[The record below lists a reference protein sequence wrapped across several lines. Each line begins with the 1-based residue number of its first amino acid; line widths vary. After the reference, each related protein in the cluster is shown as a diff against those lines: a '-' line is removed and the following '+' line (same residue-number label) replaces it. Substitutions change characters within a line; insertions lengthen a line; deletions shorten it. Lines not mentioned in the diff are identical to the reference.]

1 MRRDSYAADR
11 RRDSIGVA
19 PKHLGSI
26 IRNEIPEM
34 DCPPLS
40 AERSGAD
47 RGGGTT

>member
-11 RRDSIGVA
+11 RRD
-19 PKHLGSI
+19 SI

-47 RGGGTT
+47 RGGGTTRRRGPMPL

>member
-11 RRDSIGVA
+11 RRD
-19 PKHLGSI
+19 SI

-47 RGGGTT
+47 RGGGST